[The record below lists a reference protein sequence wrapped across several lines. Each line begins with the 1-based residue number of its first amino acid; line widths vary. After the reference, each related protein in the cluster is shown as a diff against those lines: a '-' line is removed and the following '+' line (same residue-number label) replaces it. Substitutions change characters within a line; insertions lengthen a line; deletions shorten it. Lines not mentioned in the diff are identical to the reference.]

1 MWAAPSGAAFLLR
14 IRSKEMKSEQVQST
28 VPAWISDVDYETLN
42 FFAYAI
48 HDGNLK
54 AGWWTDL
61 ETGNPKDRN
70 FGELIALCH
79 SELSE
84 AMEGHRKSKMDDHL
98 PQYPMW
104 WVEMADTFIRMMD
117 MCGAGNVPIGEVVQA
132 KLAYNAQRE
141 DHKIKA
147 RLLADGKKY

>member
-1 MWAAPSGAAFLLR
+1 
-14 IRSKEMKSEQVQST
+14 MKSEMIQSKIQ
-28 VPAWISDVDYETLN
+28 PAITPLDIETLN
-42 FFAYAI
+42 YYAFAI
-48 HDGNLK
+48 HDGNVK

-61 ETGNPKDRN
+61 TTGEPLDRN

-132 KLAYNAQRE
+132 KLAYNAQRK
-141 DHKIKA
+141 DHKIESRQA
-147 RLLADGKKY
+147 ADGKKY

>member
-1 MWAAPSGAAFLLR
+1 
-14 IRSKEMKSEQVQST
+14 MKSEQVASAI
-28 VPAWISDVDYETLN
+28 PATLTRDDFETLSY
-42 FFAYAI
+42 FGYVI
-48 HDGNLK
+48 HDGNHR
-54 AGWWTDL
+54 AGWWTDINTQEPL
-61 ETGNPKDRN
+61 DRN